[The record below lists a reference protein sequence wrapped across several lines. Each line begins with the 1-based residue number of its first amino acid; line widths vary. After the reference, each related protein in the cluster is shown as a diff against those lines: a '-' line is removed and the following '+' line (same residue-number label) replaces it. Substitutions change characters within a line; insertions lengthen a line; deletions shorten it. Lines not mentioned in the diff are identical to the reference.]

1 MGRCV
6 IKIKDM
12 YFEWSTIVDA
22 PVTFGLTLDEMR
34 QSIKEDYG
42 QRGLEHFESRL
53 EQIEQIGTSWN
64 NGTTLESTV
73 SCNRAGP
80 DETEL
85 TIDEIYKAYGLREPI
100 KDGWIAQ

>member
-6 IKIKDM
+6 IKINDM

-34 QSIKEDYG
+34 ESIKDDYG

-53 EQIEQIGTSWN
+53 KQIEQIGTSWL
-64 NGTTLESTV
+64 GGETLESTV
-73 SCNRAGP
+73 SGNRAGP

-85 TIDEIYKAYGLREPI
+85 TIDEIYTAYGLRQPI
-100 KDGWIAQ
+100 KGGWVAQ